1 MQVKQESSVSDLISA
16 SDSSPLDHHN
26 HHQHRAASASC
37 DINTLTSTPSHDM
50 QTCQSGI
57 NTTFACNNSNHSAH
71 QQQQDKSSSGYS
83 LWAEYFDA
91 FPVLTEFDLRS
102 GVNGS
107 TGTRIASSSS
117 APSENWSSPGS
128 GSPFSDCEQDDTTF
142 IDDHAVPTSVIDEI
156 VQTLKM
162 DGYNFDHLGDDIMD
176 STANTTS
183 AYHVK
188 QEQDLSNQQACYLQ
202 SPVYTSLSPPKLQLH
217 PDSNAARKYVNI
229 NDNTTMHIAND
240 NNNNNINYMNN
251 NMNNLSIFDQ
261 VIDGKW
267 CNNNTSLPSMSK
279 WRHDLW
285 RVKHMYVSKW
295 IYMYLNAHY
304 GL

>member
-16 SDSSPLDHHN
+16 SESSPLHHHHN
-26 HHQHRAASASC
+26 HDHQQCRNSPCCSS
-37 DINTLTSTPSHDM
+37 DNNTLTTTTTQDM
-50 QTCQSGI
+50 QTCQSSI
-57 NTTFACNNSNHSAH
+57 TTSLSNISNSHLL

-107 TGTRIASSSS
+107 TGTSIASSSS
-117 APSENWSSPGS
+117 ASSENWPSPGS
-128 GSPFSDCEQDDTTF
+128 GTPFSDCEQDDTAF

-176 STANTTS
+176 STNTTS
-183 AYHVK
+183 YPVK
-188 QEQDLSNQQACYLQ
+188 QEQDMSNQQPCYLQ
-202 SPVYTSLSPPKLQLH
+202 SPVYTSLCPPKLQLH
-217 PDSNAARKYVNI
+217 PESSAARKYVNM
-229 NDNTTMHIAND
+229 NDNSMHTCND
-240 NNNNNINYMNN
+240 SNNNINYMNN

-261 VIDGKW
+261 VMDGKW
-267 CNNNTSLPSMSK
+267 CDNTTSLPSMSE
-279 WRHDLW
+279 L
-285 RVKHMYVSKW
+285 
-295 IYMYLNAHY
+295 A
-304 GL
+304 